1 MKKFFCFLLC
11 ALISVSLCSCGESVN
26 MSVLTEYQN
35 RDFEAELRIGLSGKE
50 QACNLVKSGGRL
62 FLRFREMSAFTF
74 ALDEN
79 GAAII
84 SEGAEIPLGGG
95 EALLLCGVYRLFSA
109 PVAGTW
115 KIEKV
120 RLGGVPLYVC
130 ESEGLTLYID
140 AASHLPLKLLS
151 GSITADVI
159 SFKVK

>member
-1 MKKFFCFLLC
+1 
-11 ALISVSLCSCGESVN
+11 
-26 MSVLTEYQN
+26 
-35 RDFEAELRIGLSGKE
+35 
-50 QACNLVKSGGRL
+50 
-62 FLRFREMSAFTF
+62 
-74 ALDEN
+74 
-79 GAAII
+79 
-84 SEGAEIPLGGG
+84 
-95 EALLLCGVYRLFSA
+95 VYRLFSA